1 MTSGQKWVALGLL
14 IGAGLCAR
22 TAQGAAARKCPSLP
36 VTDPADEIGE
46 ISGTASDAWAIGS
59 RHDAQGRFK
68 SHVLVHWD
76 GCAWQAVPT
85 PFDERCDLLIAVWA
99 NGRETWLSGAQRI
112 TRRDDYDDDY
122 GRREVRCPE
131 NGSQLLR
138 RRGTGWEKVD
148 RGKTGLETTA
158 VYQLWGTGGD
168 DVWMLEWPYGAYNRE
183 GAKVRHWDGKAIVDV
198 APPAGIQRFSA
209 LWGSGPRDVWVG
221 GDGGVA
227 RRDGGAWTTLPMD
240 TKYVHAIGGTG
251 PSDVWA
257 RAGRTNAFRRWDGS
271 SWTEVAPPSPE
282 TSKGRGPG
290 FTWLAGAPGGHIF
303 ATDVAGNIY
312 RSQGTTLSLI
322 GRIRA
327 WSGVYPTTDWR
338 GLVVGRDELWLFVG
352 AKPRPP
358 TMRWANGK
366 WTVLAPEMDV
376 EKHEDIVSL
385 WADATNL
392 WAAVSFPIAPD
403 NRAGEIRR
411 WNGKDWERAA
421 ALDQFPKRFWG
432 LTPDDV
438 WLVGLGGATW
448 HWDGKL
454 WTSVP
459 TGTSEP
465 LFTVWG
471 ASGRDVWAAGE
482 AGVMFRWDGAAWRRW
497 STLNM
502 NVSRVIAL
510 GGAGADFVLAA
521 GQSMVKRWDGHGWID
536 GGSSE
541 DAAFSWG
548 GTADFRGAWGSG
560 PKDFWLVGTG
570 GDAGPSERYG
580 QGTTRHVE
588 PTPYILH
595 WDGKSWKRN
604 KVAGGGP
611 LRAITGTGAN
621 DVWTVGDRGTVLR
634 WNGKTWSPVPSG
646 TEADLLAVAKTKDGT
661 VWIGG
666 AGGTLQRLFP
676 SP

>member
-1 MTSGQKWVALGLL
+1 MSGRKWVLLGLL

-36 VTDPADEIGE
+36 PAPDPVDEIGE
-46 ISGTASDAWAIGS
+46 ISGTASDAWAIGA

-68 SHVLVHWD
+68 SNVVVHWD

-85 PFDERCDLLIAVWA
+85 PFDERCDRLMALWA
-99 NGRETWLSGAQRI
+99 NGREAWLSGVHAIVRPDDEYESYRQR
-112 TRRDDYDDDY
+112 DP
-122 GRREVRCPE
+122 CPE
-131 NGSQLLR
+131 AGSRLYR
-138 RRGTGWEKVD
+138 RRGAGWEKVD
-148 RGKTGLETTA
+148 RGATGPETTA
-158 VYQLWGTGGD
+158 VYELWGSGAN

-183 GAKVRHWDGKAIVDV
+183 GAKVRHWDGKAVVDV
-198 APPAGIQRFSA
+198 ASPSGIQRFSA

-227 RRDGGAWTTLPMD
+227 RRDGAGWTTFPMD
-240 TKYVHAIGGTG
+240 TKYVHAIGGTA
-251 PSDVWA
+251 PSDVWV
-257 RAGRTNAFRRWDGS
+257 RAGGTNLLRRWDGS
-271 SWTEVAPPSPE
+271 SWTEVAPSSSE

-290 FTWLAGAPGGHIF
+290 FNWLAGASGGHMF
-303 ATDVAGNIY
+303 ATDAAGNIY
-312 RSQGTTLSLI
+312 RSQGATLSVI

-327 WSGVYPTTDWR
+327 WSGIYPATAWR
-338 GLVVGRDELWLFVG
+338 ALVVGRDELWLFVG

-366 WTVLAPEMDV
+366 WTAAAPEWDV
-376 EKHEDIVSL
+376 DKREDIVSL
-385 WADATNL
+385 WADATNV
-392 WAAVSFPIAPD
+392 WAAVSFLVAPD

-411 WNGKDWERAA
+411 WNGTDWERAT

-432 LTPDDV
+432 VAPDDV

-471 ASGRDVWAAGE
+471 ASSRDVWAGGE

-497 STLNM
+497 SMLK
-502 NVSRVIAL
+502 SSGLRVVAL
-510 GGAGADFVLAA
+510 GGAGADFVVAA
-521 GQSMVKRWDGHGWID
+521 GQAAVTRWDGRGWID
-536 GGSSE
+536 GGPSE
-541 DAAFSWG
+541 DNAFSWS
-548 GTADFRGAWGSG
+548 GTADFRGAWGSS
-560 PKDFWLVGTG
+560 PTNFWLVGTG
-570 GDAGPSERYG
+570 GDAGPAERYG
-580 QGTTRHVE
+580 QGYTRRVE
-588 PTPYILH
+588 PTPYILR

-604 KVAGGGP
+604 KVAGGAP
-611 LRAITGTGAN
+611 LRAITGTAAN

-634 WNGKTWSPVPSG
+634 WDGKTWSSVPSG

-666 AGGTLQRLFP
+666 VNGTLQRLVP